1 MAWTT
6 PKTDWY
12 GTTDADGVYIGD
24 RFNAADFNR
33 IKNNLDFLRDLA
45 IKLYDEFSL
54 VSLGQDRVPGDYF
67 YADEINQLEENLV
80 TLNANT
86 LRRNYGAAPVYN
98 ANGNTMD
105 FTELNRLEGAILD
118 LYDRLNNQSE
128 GRRMFTWN
136 FGMKGGL

>member
-86 LRRNYGAAPVYN
+86 LQRNYGTAPVYN